1 MEHCSSEND
10 GIKSINTWW
19 PEIALL
25 KRTDEGLTI
34 VNVTVSEDTRTRQV
48 HRSTMK
54 NEECKS
60 MIGALGTVT
69 DLWIHVSFESTHIL
83 RTFLPQNKN
92 WVCDR
97 LMMVTTTKRM
107 IKMVIIRKMM
117 TLNHTGK
124 FLFTQNTL
132 SRWYQMG
139 NCLKRA
145 HMGTRSLST
154 RLQDRKRIAKA
165 WERVW
170 WTHGVLK

>member
-54 NEECKS
+54 TQECTS

-83 RTFLPQNKN
+83 RTFLPQNK
-92 WVCDR
+92 
-97 LMMVTTTKRM
+97 K
-107 IKMVIIRKMM
+107 
-117 TLNHTGK
+117 
-124 FLFTQNTL
+124 
-132 SRWYQMG
+132 
-139 NCLKRA
+139 
-145 HMGTRSLST
+145 
-154 RLQDRKRIAKA
+154 
-165 WERVW
+165 
-170 WTHGVLK
+170 